1 MNHVMLINVYRKYG
15 LRIIKGY
22 MQYVWDDKGNKYLD
36 CHTNYGAAFL
46 GHCNPRIVKPIVE
59 QLNKLMM
66 LPYSIDNDARDGV
79 LKDLSKILPK
89 KLSHVF
95 FQSTGTEAVEAAL
108 KFSRKATKRRK
119 IVAFENA
126 FHGRT
131 MGSLSVTWKPK
142 YRKPYQPLIPEV
154 VFAKFND
161 VKEVDKV
168 VDDKTAAVI
177 VEPIQ
182 GEGGINV
189 ASKEFLKALRERT
202 FETNTLLIFDEVQCG
217 FGRTGKVWAFQH
229 YSIEPDILTAGKAI
243 GGGYP
248 VSFVATCSEV
258 AESLEIGDHGTT
270 YGGNP
275 VACTAVSAAIN
286 VLLGENVPERAAT
299 KGNLLSKRL
308 SELIEDMGFNF
319 KIKGL
324 GLMLGV
330 DFGRNPEEEAIRLK
344 NYGVLAVRA
353 GESVLRFLPPYMI
366 SRDDIEHVITAL
378 RKLLAGKV

>member
-1 MNHVMLINVYRKYG
+1 MNQVKIINVYRKYG
-15 LRIIKGY
+15 LKIVKGY

-36 CHTNYGAAFL
+36 CHTNYGVAFL
-46 GHCNPRIVKPIVE
+46 GHCNPKIVKPIVG

-66 LPYSIDNDARDGV
+66 IPYSIDNDARDKV

-89 KLSHVF
+89 KLSYVF

-108 KFSRKATKRRK
+108 KFSRKATKKKK
-119 IVAFENA
+119 IIAFENA

-142 YRKPYQPLIPEV
+142 YREPYQPLIPGV
-154 VFAKFND
+154 VFVRFND
-161 VKEVDKV
+161 VEDVDKV
-168 VDDKTAAVI
+168 VDEETAAVI

-189 ASKEFLKALRERT
+189 ATREFLKALRERT
-202 FETNTLLIFDEVQCG
+202 LETGTLLIFDEVQCG
-217 FGRTGKVWAFQH
+217 FGRTGRIWAFQH
-229 YSIEPDILTAGKAI
+229 YNVEPDILVAGKAV

-248 VSFVATCSEV
+248 VSFVVTCSEV

-275 VACTAVSAAIN
+275 VACVAVSAAIN
-286 VLLGENVPERAAT
+286 VLLSENVPEQAAT
-299 KGNLLSKRL
+299 KGDLLSKKL
-308 SELIEDMGFNF
+308 IELIEDMKLNF
-319 KIKGL
+319 KVKGL

-330 DFGRNPEEEAIRLK
+330 DFGRNTEEEAIRLK
-344 NYGVLAVRA
+344 DYGVLAVRA
-353 GESVLRFLPPYMI
+353 GETVLRYLPPYMI
-366 SRDDIEHVITAL
+366 SKEDVEHIVNAL
-378 RKLLAGKV
+378 EKLLVEKV

>member
-66 LPYSIDNDARDGV
+66 LPYSIDNDARDRV

>member
-66 LPYSIDNDARDGV
+66 LPYSIDNDARDRV

-286 VLLGENVPERAAT
+286 VLLGENVPEQAAT